1 VILFC
6 YSVYSKCFYFHSNCI
21 SISFVGLLLPIGKG
35 RIVRQ
40 PGAMSPNGAA
50 SIRGRSREDRIA
62 ILSFGTRL
70 HDSLIAAN
78 DIEQMDP
85 SIGITVADARFMKPL
100 DFDLIHKLMSDNS
113 VIITIEEGSI
123 GGFGDHVLHHL
134 ANEGA
139 LDDGKLKFRAMVLPD
154 KLFEAGTQNE
164 QYDEAGL
171 NAKHI
176 KETILRVSKRVTSP
190 AIEVYK

>member
-1 VILFC
+1 LF
-6 YSVYSKCFYFHSNCI
+6 F
-21 SISFVGLLLPIGKG
+21 LLKGVVVPIGKG

-50 SIRGRSREDRIA
+50 SARGRSRDDRIA

-78 DIEQMDP
+78 EIEQIDP
-85 SIGITVADARFMKPL
+85 SIGVTVADARFMKPL
-100 DFDLIHKLMSDNS
+100 DLDLIHNLVKENS

-171 NAKHI
+171 NTKHI
-176 KETILRVSKRVTSP
+176 KDTILRVTKRVTSP